1 MTADRPIVPVLNS
14 FSKSTLVL
22 AVAVISITTIGQF
35 TSFKSEMS
43 KESSGVALQ
52 SNLDEVITKPQSII
66 DASTKEIRE
75 QSLRVERAA
84 DKLHTSALHATEE
97 EAPLSSGQE
106 TWASKLV
113 YDFVMGEKIFRETA
127 MSFQPITDKVHG
139 GWSINENDL
148 FVLYFTST

>member
-1 MTADRPIVPVLNS
+1 MTAEQPIVPVLNS

-66 DASTKEIRE
+66 DASTKQIRE
-75 QSLRVERAA
+75 QSLRVRAA
-84 DKLHTSALHATEE
+84 DKLDTSALHATEE

-113 YDFVMGEKIFRETA
+113 YDFVMSEKIFRETA